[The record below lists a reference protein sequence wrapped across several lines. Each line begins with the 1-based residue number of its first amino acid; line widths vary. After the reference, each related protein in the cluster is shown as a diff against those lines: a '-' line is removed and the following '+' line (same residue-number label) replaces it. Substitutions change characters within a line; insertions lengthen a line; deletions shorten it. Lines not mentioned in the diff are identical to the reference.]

1 MARLAG
7 RSGPERAR
15 SCGLLGRT
23 RSRRIADMKKP
34 KTEISIA
41 RAMVMAEFALT
52 ELTVGLEFAHIARES
67 RLMNR
72 FSEGLKQKAE
82 AIRAHQAA
90 LNYLPEADP
99 TEEQQTLIEKRLDEL
114 ESALNTLEK
123 LYP

>member
-1 MARLAG
+1 ML
-7 RSGPERAR
+7 
-15 SCGLLGRT
+15 
-23 RSRRIADMKKP
+23 RRFLIFRQIGEKKSDRIGTMKKP
-34 KTEISIA
+34 KTELSIA
-41 RAMVMAEFALT
+41 RAMVMTEFALT
-52 ELTVGLEFAHIARES
+52 ELTVGLEFASIARES

-82 AIRAHQAA
+82 AIKAHQAA

-99 TEEQQTLIEKRLDEL
+99 TEEQQTLIERRLDEL

>member
-1 MARLAG
+1 MSR
-7 RSGPERAR
+7 RSVWRRRGAR
-15 SCGLLGRT
+15 SCGLLGVEQER
-23 RSRRIADMKKP
+23 RRIGIMKKP

-82 AIRAHQAA
+82 AIKAHQAA